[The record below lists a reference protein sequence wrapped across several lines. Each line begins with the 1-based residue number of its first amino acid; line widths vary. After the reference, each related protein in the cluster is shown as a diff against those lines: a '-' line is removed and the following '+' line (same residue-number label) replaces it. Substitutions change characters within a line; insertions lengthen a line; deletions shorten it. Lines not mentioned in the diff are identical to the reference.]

1 MRLAVVAIVVAA
13 TMVAQ
18 AFGRFTYALVL
29 PSVQADLGISYTL
42 AGTLG
47 MLNLAAYLVASLG
60 VAWLS
65 TRLTPDLIIRIG
77 IGISTLGL
85 AALWWAP
92 GLAVIMAG
100 MVVTGVGGAMIWI
113 PAPGVTASLVSPQ
126 RRSMAIGIIG
136 TGIGLGFV
144 SAGWVAGLVGDNW
157 TAVYGFETVVAVVIA
172 VLVWTLVR
180 VPTGART
187 SPPSLRALGTV
198 PGWGILLATYGGFG
212 LSMSLFVNFFV
223 ASLDEDSGY
232 STASTGLIF
241 AAFGVASI
249 FGGPVYGAISD
260 RVGRRRVMQTGFA
273 SMAIASLLLLA
284 GTGPWPW
291 IAAVVF
297 GLAFAG
303 VPTTTATYLRDHLS
317 ALEFGSA
324 FGVVTLSFGLG
335 QLMAPQVGG
344 WIGDAFTSFA
354 PVFVLAAVVAI
365 LAAVAS
371 GRLAAARSTV
381 I

>member
-1 MRLAVVAIVVAA
+1 
-13 TMVAQ
+13 
-18 AFGRFTYALVL
+18 
-29 PSVQADLGISYTL
+29 
-42 AGTLG
+42 
-47 MLNLAAYLVASLG
+47 
-60 VAWLS
+60 
-65 TRLTPDLIIRIG
+65 
-77 IGISTLGL
+77 
-85 AALWWAP
+85 
-92 GLAVIMAG
+92 
-100 MVVTGVGGAMIWI
+100 
-113 PAPGVTASLVSPQ
+113 
-126 RRSMAIGIIG
+126 
-136 TGIGLGFV
+136 
-144 SAGWVAGLVGDNW
+144 
-157 TAVYGFETVVAVVIA
+157 
-172 VLVWTLVR
+172 
-180 VPTGART
+180 
-187 SPPSLRALGTV
+187 
-198 PGWGILLATYGGFG
+198 
-212 LSMSLFVNFFV
+212 
-223 ASLDEDSGY
+223 
-232 STASTGLIF
+232 
-241 AAFGVASI
+241 
-249 FGGPVYGAISD
+249 
-260 RVGRRRVMQTGFA
+260 MQTGFA

-371 GRLAAARSTV
+371 GRLAAARSAV